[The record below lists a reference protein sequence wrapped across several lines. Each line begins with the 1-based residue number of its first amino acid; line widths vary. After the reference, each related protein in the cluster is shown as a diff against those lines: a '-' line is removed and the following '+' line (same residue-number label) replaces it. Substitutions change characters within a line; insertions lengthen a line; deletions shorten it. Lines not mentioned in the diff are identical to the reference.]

1 MNNELGT
8 VQRRFR
14 RTILVRMV
22 LYICVGAFASWLYA
36 QLAIPIA
43 PKWGFGREWVG
54 YTAVAVAIAVPLIGT
69 IASFGLWFF
78 EPRPLHRLWRTVLRA
93 FTRRP
98 S

>member
-14 RTILVRMV
+14 RTILTRMV
-22 LYICVGAFASWLYA
+22 LYIFLGAFFSWLYA
-36 QLAIPIA
+36 QLAIVIA
-43 PKWGFGREWVG
+43 PKWGLSREWVG
-54 YTAVAVAIAVPLIGT
+54 YAAVAVAIAVPLIGT
-69 IASFGLWFF
+69 VASFGLWFF
-78 EPRPLHRLWRTVLRA
+78 EPRPLYRMWRTVRRA